1 MSNIN
6 HFIDECVYCEAEFTV
21 TTEDDD
27 EVVFCPFCG
36 EELVAE
42 FDDEE
47 DDDLYDDED
56 WDE

>member
-6 HFIDECVYCEAEFTV
+6 HFIDECIYCDAEFTV

-27 EVVFCPFCG
+27 EVIFCPFCG
-36 EELVAE
+36 EELV
-42 FDDEE
+42 DEE
-47 DDDLYDDED
+47 DELYDDED